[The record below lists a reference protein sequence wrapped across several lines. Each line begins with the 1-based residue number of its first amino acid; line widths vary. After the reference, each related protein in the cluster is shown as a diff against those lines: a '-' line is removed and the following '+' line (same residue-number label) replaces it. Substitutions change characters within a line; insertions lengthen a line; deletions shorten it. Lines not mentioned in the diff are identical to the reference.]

1 MIPLPKNA
9 PSKSPNDQLQP
20 QISKLYRK
28 YLCLPKRL
36 SYWPSGFY
44 EEFQERYFLHSNS
57 PILWQSVTKIIEKI
71 FLRKSSKKNVRFA
84 QRYPE
89 FPSSWF
95 NVVPSLE
102 KLYQAVLVR
111 NDQVNLQPTLNKGAG
126 DASLTIFLT
135 DCR

>member
-9 PSKSPNDQLQP
+9 PPKSPNDQLLP

-89 FPSSWF
+89 FPLLLIQCCAKFGKAIPGSVSQEW
-95 NVVPSLE
+95 PSKPATNNE
-102 KLYQAVLVR
+102 
-111 NDQVNLQPTLNKGAG
+111 
-126 DASLTIFLT
+126 
-135 DCR
+135 

>member
-89 FPSSWF
+89 FLLLLIQCCAKFGKAIPGSVSQEWPSKPAT
-95 NVVPSLE
+95 NNE
-102 KLYQAVLVR
+102 
-111 NDQVNLQPTLNKGAG
+111 
-126 DASLTIFLT
+126 
-135 DCR
+135 